1 MQNVED
7 CIKTPSCF
15 AENLHEYSLKG

>member
-15 AENLHEYSLKG
+15 AGNLHEYSLKG